1 MIESIIVAK
10 KYKKTFL
17 KQVLVR
23 VDFQKPLEYYEKGLN
38 TTVEKTIKKTFPTM
52 VEQKIKLQ
60 SIQVES
66 GQTKVSTSDQTL
78 WTYYAKDKKKHAR
91 IEPTDFYIQYDKYYS
106 FEQLKKDF
114 RLVFDSLVAN
124 YGELN
129 ITRIGLRYID
139 EIEIKQEKDVFDW
152 KKYLNPNL
160 FSALSIPLKKDRY
173 FISRAFSNLEFNY
186 GDHNLTLKY
195 GMFNPDYP
203 SPIKKKVF
211 ILDSD
216 AYKRDNIPNEK
227 AYCVLD
233 QLHDR
238 ISNLFE
244 KRLIKEGLREIM
256 DDS

>member
-1 MIESIIVAK
+1 MTK
-10 KYKKTFL
+10 KYKKNFL

-23 VDFQKPLEYYEKGLN
+23 VDFQKPLESYNKGLN
-38 TTVEKTIKKTFPTM
+38 PA
-52 VEQKIKLQ
+52 VEQAIKRKFPNLVEDKLKQQ
-60 SIQVES
+60 SFCIE
-66 GQTKVSTSDQTL
+66 SDQAKMSTINQIL
-78 WTYYAKDKKKHAR
+78 WTYYSDKKDKHTR

-114 RLVFDSLVAN
+114 KLVFDSLIKS

-139 EIEIKQEKDVFDW
+139 EIEIKGEIDVFDW
-152 KKYLNPNL
+152 REYLNPKL
-160 FSALSIPLKKDRY
+160 FSALSIPVSKDSK
-173 FISRAFSNLEFNY
+173 FISRAFSNLEFNFE
-186 GDHNLTLKY
+186 DNNLILKY

-216 AYKRDNIPNEK
+216 AYKRDNIPNEEV
-227 AYCVLD
+227 YSVLE
-233 QLHDR
+233 QLHNR

-244 KRLIKEGLREIM
+244 KRLIREGLRERM
-256 DDS
+256 NDR

>member
-1 MIESIIVAK
+1 VAK

-23 VDFQKPLEYYEKGLN
+23 VDFQKPLGNYEKGLK
-38 TTVEKTIKKTFPTM
+38 TKVEKTIEKTFPTR
-52 VEQKIKLQ
+52 VEHKVKQNIVTVSPTNQ
-60 SIQVES
+60 S
-66 GQTKVSTSDQTL
+66 TVSTVDQIL
-78 WTYYAKDKKKHAR
+78 WTYYAKNKKKHAR

-114 RLVFDSLVAN
+114 KLVLDALVKH
-124 YGELN
+124 YGELD
-129 ITRIGLRYID
+129 ITRLGLRYID
-139 EIEIKQEKDVFDW
+139 EIEMKQEKDIFDW
-152 KKYLNPNL
+152 KKYLNSKL
-160 FSALSIPLKKDRY
+160 FSALTIPVKKDRD

-186 GDHNLTLKY
+186 GDHNLILKY

-216 AYKRDNIPNEK
+216 AYKRDNISDNDV
-227 AYCVLD
+227 CVVLG
-233 QLHDR
+233 QLHKR

-244 KRLIKEGLREIM
+244 KILIKEGLREVM
-256 DDS
+256 DDRR

>member
-1 MIESIIVAK
+1 MAK
-10 KYKKTFL
+10 KYKQTFL

-23 VDFQKPLEYYEKGLN
+23 VDFQKPLENYEKNLSRKVE
-38 TTVEKTIKKTFPTM
+38 TTIEKTFPSQI
-52 VEQKIKLQ
+52 EQRVKQQ
-60 SIQVES
+60 SVTISPTNQPV
-66 GQTKVSTSDQTL
+66 VSNIDQIL
-78 WTYYAKDKKKHAR
+78 WTYYAKNKKKHTR
-91 IEPTDFYIQYDKYYS
+91 IEPTDFYIQYDKYSS
-106 FEQLKKDF
+106 FGQFKKDF
-114 RLVFDSLVAN
+114 KLVFYSLVEN
-124 YGELN
+124 YKELN

-139 EIEIKQEKDVFDW
+139 EIEIKGESDVFDW
-152 KKYLNPNL
+152 KRYLNPKL
-160 FSALSIPLKKDRY
+160 FSIFTLPVKKDRD

-186 GDHNLTLKY
+186 GDHNLILKY

-216 AYKRDNIPNEK
+216 AYKRDNIPNEE
-227 AYCVLD
+227 ALSVLG

-256 DDS
+256 NDRR